1 MKNEIMLTIL
11 DSFTMLT
18 LNNPNGSSTQIT
30 LTPEQMDYI
39 EKTIKLNKEIN
50 QLAKL
55 FKQQD
60 SPPPAND
67 GDGSRPTGGT
77 QLLRREILAQDLQEW
92 TGE

>member
-50 QLAKL
+50 QLVKL
-55 FKQQD
+55 FK
-60 SPPPAND
+60 
-67 GDGSRPTGGT
+67 
-77 QLLRREILAQDLQEW
+77 
-92 TGE
+92 